1 MFFVKTSIHHK
12 KADAH
17 APKDVCVY
25 FVNSIFNSNFL
36 LKIDFYPNSQLNLIC
51 NSLKR
56 FRILKKKSIMEIQ
69 FLN

>member
-1 MFFVKTSIHHK
+1 MSFVKTSIHHK
-12 KADAH
+12 KTDAH
-17 APKDVCVY
+17 APNDVCVY